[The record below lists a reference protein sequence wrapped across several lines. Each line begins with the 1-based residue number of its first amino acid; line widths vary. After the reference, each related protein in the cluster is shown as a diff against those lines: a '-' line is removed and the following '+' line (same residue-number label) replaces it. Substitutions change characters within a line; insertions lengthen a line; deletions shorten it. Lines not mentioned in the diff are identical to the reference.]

1 MARRRKPGCVVGKTN
16 LMVRDTNIYESN
28 IRNPNPKATV
38 CKGDIFVCQ
47 PNICRKGNLEIVR
60 VEKGKGEIIG
70 IPSKNM
76 ERTLKKDPANGSRIF
91 CEMVNESGK
100 VVYYSIQGKGLNY
113 ANLEQKQ
120 RLFHSIKMP
129 KVRHSIRMLVF
140 CSLWLDKFHILI
152 RAVDT
157 RRKYFKIF
165 SIYGPYGC
173 SYFKSS

>member
-1 MARRRKPGCVVGKTN
+1 
-16 LMVRDTNIYESN
+16 MVKETNIYESN
-28 IRNPNPKATV
+28 IRNPNPNATV

-113 ANLEQKQ
+113 ANLEQKEKALSFNKCLKYVIQ
-120 RLFHSIKMP
+120 FACW
-129 KVRHSIRMLVF
+129 F
-140 CSLWLDKFHILI
+140 FAAYGLI
-152 RAVDT
+152 N
-157 RRKYFKIF
+157 FIF
-165 SIYGPYGC
+165 
-173 SYFKSS
+173 